1 MTTTDYEMPK
11 DVVPPGAQTGIYYI
25 PISSVC
31 ETPWDWRGGHVVEL
45 KAWAIY

>member
-1 MTTTDYEMPK
+1 MAVPDYEMPK

-31 ETPWDWRGGHVVEL
+31 ETHKIDNVVEPQTL
-45 KAWAIY
+45 KLLADR